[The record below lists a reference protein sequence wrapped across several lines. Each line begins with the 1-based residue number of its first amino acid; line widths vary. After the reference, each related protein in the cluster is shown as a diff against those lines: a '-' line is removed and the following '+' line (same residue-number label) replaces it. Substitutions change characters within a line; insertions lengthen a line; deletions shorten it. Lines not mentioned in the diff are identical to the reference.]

1 MKKIFAIL
9 AAAALV
15 AVPAQAKIFGFGV
28 AAGMNIT
35 QPISDGL
42 DFDPASGW
50 YAGVKLKITA
60 PVLGLGVDG
69 SVLYSQEAISM
80 ENADGISKSDR
91 VGYIAVPIDLRY
103 ELKLPLVN
111 KVAVPFV
118 AVGPQFNYNVKD
130 LDFKVS
136 DLSGS
141 ISDSKEA
148 FKTENASWRLNFGLG
163 AVLINHLEVSY
174 TYGLP
179 LGKTFKENFKEY
191 GGTLIGKTD
200 NLKTGVH
207 RVGLAWYF

>member
-1 MKKIFAIL
+1 MQKIFAIL

-35 QPISDGL
+35 QPISDG
-42 DFDPASGW
+42 FDPDPAGGW
-50 YAGVKLKITA
+50 YGGVKLKITA

-69 SVLYSQEAISM
+69 SLLYSQETITRNDQDEKVAYIS
-80 ENADGISKSDR
+80 
-91 VGYIAVPIDLRY
+91 VPVDLRY
-103 ELKLPLVN
+103 ELKLPIVN

-130 LDFKVS
+130 LDFKMS
-136 DLSGS
+136 DLKLSNLGDTFD
-141 ISDSKEA
+141 DSKDA
-148 FKTENASWRLNFGLG
+148 FSAKNASWRLNFGIG

-179 LGKTFKENFKEY
+179 LGHSFKENFKEY
-191 GGTLIGKTD
+191 GFGKTD
-200 NLKTGVH
+200 NLKTGIH
-207 RVGLAWYF
+207 RIGLAWYF

>member
-35 QPISDGL
+35 QPISDG
-42 DFDPASGW
+42 FDPDPAGGW
-50 YAGVKLKITA
+50 YGGVKLKITA

-69 SVLYSQEAISM
+69 SLLYSQETITLNDQDEKVAYIS
-80 ENADGISKSDR
+80 
-91 VGYIAVPIDLRY
+91 VPVDLRY
-103 ELKLPLVN
+103 ELKLPIVN

-130 LDFKVS
+130 LDFKMS
-136 DLSGS
+136 DLKL
-141 ISDSKEA
+141 SDDTKDA
-148 FKTENASWRLNFGLG
+148 FSAKNASWRLNFGIG

-179 LGKTFKENFKEY
+179 LGKTFKENFKDY
-191 GGTLIGKTD
+191 GGDLIGKTD